1 MASAI
6 KIIAGIFIILIG
18 FPIFIGGSA
27 ILLFVPLFT
36 DGEGYFMTTPIAIQS
51 EDFNANFSAIR
62 LDIPLDDVQIGIEVD
77 PARFV
82 KFKINAH
89 GKTAS
94 DEVFFGLC
102 TKSDAD
108 SFLGTGIAYL
118 QITNFEY
125 YGFEFGEDRQD
136 QVYQMEYDI
145 ISNTTGWTEPS
156 VESVSWFE
164 GSGVTGTTFKWDPSY
179 ETLTSGETI
188 SFILMQEDLGELNSI
203 DVTFTVGA
211 NIPILNAIGW
221 VLVVFGGLLTL
232 LGVILLWSGLR
243 TTKKRPERVR
253 YYQGVPATRV
263 EAIERPPPKFNLQCS
278 NCGSLNEPDSAFCS
292 QCGEILLSEDRT
304 TVEEVTKKAEV
315 EIFEPTGNKLVIAEG
330 WPRFWAWLI
339 DIFITGAIAST
350 FSSILFFATSDWS
363 WWSFG
368 IWSPFQWFFSL
379 GPSSI
384 VFFVYTVAMEHYYGQ
399 TLGKMALNLEIVS
412 EATGDRP
419 ILQNIIISAIGKS
432 FFLPIDIIL
441 GLIVKD
447 QTQVPDLNQRLT
459 QKWARTV
466 VIQSE
471 KKKKESAQFVSS
483 RV

>member
-6 KIIAGIFIILIG
+6 KIIASIFIILIG

-36 DGEGYFMTTPIAIQS
+36 DGEGYFMTSPIALES
-51 EDFNANFSAIR
+51 EDFSRNFSAIR
-62 LDIPLDDVQIGIEVD
+62 VDIPLDDVQIGINID
-77 PARFV
+77 PAKFV

-102 TKSDAD
+102 FKDDAD
-108 SFLGTGIAYL
+108 SFLGTSIAYL
-118 QITNFEY
+118 QIQNFEY
-125 YGFEFGEDRQD
+125 YGFEFGEDQQD
-136 QVYQMEYDI
+136 QIYNMEYDI
-145 ISNTTGWTEPS
+145 IPNTTSWTRPP
-156 VESVSWFE
+156 VETTPWLE
-164 GSGVTGTTFKWDPSY
+164 GGTTGTTFKWDPSY
-179 ETLTSGETI
+179 EEITSGETI
-188 SFILMQEDLGELNSI
+188 SFILLQEDLGASSI
-203 DVTFTVGA
+203 DIITISIGA

-221 VLVVFGGLLTL
+221 VLVVFGGLFTL

-243 TTKKRPERVR
+243 TKKPRVERVR

-263 EAIERPPPKFNLQCS
+263 EAVERPPPKFNLQCS
-278 NCGSLNEPDSAFCS
+278 NCGSLNEPDSSFCA

-304 TVEEVTKKAEV
+304 TVEEVTKKTDV
-315 EIFEPTGNKLVIAEG
+315 EIFEPTGYKLVVAEG

-339 DIFITGAIAST
+339 DILITSTIASA
-350 FSSILFFATSDWS
+350 FSSMLFFTTSDWS

-368 IWSPFQWFFSL
+368 IWSPFQWLFSL

-384 VFFVYTVAMEHYYGQ
+384 VFFAYTVAMEHYYGQ
-399 TLGKMALNLEIVS
+399 TLGKMALNLEVVS
-412 EATGDRP
+412 ETTGDRP
-419 ILQNIIISAIGKS
+419 VLRDIIISAVGKA
-432 FFLPIDIIL
+432 FFLPIDVIL

-466 VIQSE
+466 IIQSE
-471 KKKKESAQFVSS
+471 KKKKESAKFVSS

>member
-1 MASAI
+1 
-6 KIIAGIFIILIG
+6 
-18 FPIFIGGSA
+18 
-27 ILLFVPLFT
+27 
-36 DGEGYFMTTPIAIQS
+36 
-51 EDFNANFSAIR
+51 
-62 LDIPLDDVQIGIEVD
+62 
-77 PARFV
+77 
-82 KFKINAH
+82 
-89 GKTAS
+89 
-94 DEVFFGLC
+94 
-102 TKSDAD
+102 
-108 SFLGTGIAYL
+108 
-118 QITNFEY
+118 
-125 YGFEFGEDRQD
+125 
-136 QVYQMEYDI
+136 
-145 ISNTTGWTEPS
+145 
-156 VESVSWFE
+156 
-164 GSGVTGTTFKWDPSY
+164 
-179 ETLTSGETI
+179 
-188 SFILMQEDLGELNSI
+188 MQEDLGELNSI
-203 DVTFTVGA
+203 DVTFSVGA

-221 VLVVFGGLLTL
+221 VLVVFGGLFTL

-243 TTKKRPERVR
+243 TSKPRPERVR
-253 YYQGVPATRV
+253 YYQGAPTTRV
-263 EAIERPPPKFNLQCS
+263 EAVERPSPKFNLQCS
-278 NCGSLNEPDSAFCS
+278 NCGSLNEPDSSFCS
-292 QCGEILLSEDRT
+292 QCGEILLSEDRA
-304 TVEEVTKKAEV
+304 TVEDVTKKTEV
-315 EIFEPTGNKLVIAEG
+315 EIFEPTGNKLVVAEG

-339 DIFITGAIAST
+339 DILITGAIAST

-419 ILQNIIISAIGKS
+419 ILQDIIISAIGKS
-432 FFLPIDIIL
+432 FFLPIDVIL

-471 KKKKESAQFVSS
+471 KKKKESAQFVSG

>member
-1 MASAI
+1 MASVI
-6 KIIAGIFIILIG
+6 KIIAGIFIVLIG

-36 DGEGYFMTTPIAIQS
+36 DGEGYFMTTPIEIQS
-51 EDFNANFSAIR
+51 QDFNTNFSAIR
-62 LDIPLDDVQIGIEVD
+62 LDIPLDEVQIGIEVD

-89 GKTAS
+89 GNSAS

-118 QITNFEY
+118 QIKNFEY
-125 YGFEFGEDRQD
+125 YGFEFGEDEQD

-145 ISNTTGWTEPS
+145 ISNTTSWTEPL
-156 VESVSWFE
+156 VESILWFE
-164 GSGVTGTTFKWDPSY
+164 GGSIGTTFRWDPSY

-188 SFILMQEDLGELNSI
+188 SFILMQEDLGESNSI
-203 DVTFTVGA
+203 DVTFSVGA

-221 VLVVFGGLLTL
+221 VLVVFGGLFTL

-243 TTKKRPERVR
+243 TPKRRLERVR

-278 NCGSLNEPDSAFCS
+278 NCGSLNEPDSSFCS

-304 TVEEVTKKAEV
+304 TVEEVTKKTEV

-339 DIFITGAIAST
+339 DILITGAIAST
-350 FSSILFFATSDWS
+350 ISSMLFFITSDWS

-419 ILQNIIISAIGKS
+419 ILQDIIISAIGKS
-432 FFLPIDIIL
+432 FFLPIDVIL

>member
-36 DGEGYFMTTPIAIQS
+36 DSDGYFMTTPIALES
-51 EDFNANFSAIR
+51 KDFSGNFSAIR
-62 LDIPLDDVQIGIEVD
+62 LDIPLDDVEIGIKVD
-77 PARFV
+77 PAKFV

-89 GKTAS
+89 GKEAS

-102 TKSDAD
+102 SREDAN
-108 SFLGTGIAYL
+108 SFLGSGIAYL
-118 QITNFEY
+118 RITDFEY
-125 YGFEFGEDRQD
+125 FGFEFGEEKTDPI
-136 QVYQMEYDI
+136 YQMEYDI
-145 ISNTTGWTEPS
+145 IRNTTSWTRPS
-156 VESVSWFE
+156 VEDITWFE
-164 GSGVTGTTFKWDPSY
+164 GGTNGTTFKWDPSY

-188 SFILMQEDLGELNSI
+188 SFILMQTDLGETSI
-203 DVTFTVGA
+203 DSITLSVGA

-221 VLVVFGGLLTL
+221 VLIVFGGLFTL

-243 TTKKRPERVR
+243 TKKPRTERVR

-263 EAIERPPPKFNLQCS
+263 EPVERPPPKFNLQCS
-278 NCGSLNEPDSAFCS
+278 NCGSLNEPDSSFCA
-292 QCGEILLSEDRT
+292 QCGEILLAEDRT
-304 TVEEVTKKAEV
+304 TVEEVKKKTEV
-315 EIFEPTGNKLVIAEG
+315 EIFEPAGYKLVVAEG

-339 DIFITGAIAST
+339 DILITGAISST
-350 FSSILFFATSDWS
+350 FSSILFLTTSDWS

-368 IWSPFQWFFSL
+368 IWSPFQWLFSL

-384 VFFVYTVAMEHYYGQ
+384 VFFVYTVAMEYYYGQ
-399 TLGKMALNLEIVS
+399 TLGKMALNLEVVS
-412 EATGDRP
+412 ETTGDRP
-419 ILQNIIISAIGKS
+419 ILQDIIISAVGKA
-432 FFLPIDIIL
+432 FFLPLDVIL

-471 KKKKESAQFVSS
+471 KKKEKSAQFVSG